1 MKDEGKQK
9 KAWKDEREER
19 FREEKERKREREEE
33 EGKGKAGSG
42 LDKRELGGGKT
53 EREEGEKGEWPLLRI
68 RRVCIAI
75 TGMEEGKL
83 QAQN

>member
-1 MKDEGKQK
+1 MTGDFEKNRKGGERGEDEGRGKTEK

-53 EREEGEKGEWPLLRI
+53 EREKREKRESGHS
-68 RRVCIAI
+68 
-75 TGMEEGKL
+75 
-83 QAQN
+83 